1 MEKTKENK
9 SCLLQII
16 ASVIGGVI
24 FFFLLKYVF
33 WWVPNLADVLD
44 HVKEPLKNSF
54 FYKVVGLIIFI
65 IIAIL
70 LKQLKKKLVVAFGLF
85 EIVGGGWTI
94 WTTFNQSFENN
105 ILYALA
111 IGGGVF
117 LLINGLDN
125 IEKQNE
131 KDKIKGPKI

>member
-1 MEKTKENK
+1 VKKTKENK

-16 ASVIGGVI
+16 GSAIGGVI

-33 WWVPNLADVLD
+33 WWVPNLADALEY
-44 HVKEPLKNSF
+44 VKEPLKNSIF
-54 FYKVVGLIIFI
+54 CRVIGLTIFI
-65 IIAIL
+65 MIAIL
-70 LKQLKKKLVVAFGLF
+70 LIQLKKKLIVAFGLF

-94 WTTFNQSFENN
+94 WTTFNQNFEND

-117 LLINGLDN
+117 LLINGLEN
-125 IEKQNE
+125 IEKQKEQDKNE
-131 KDKIKGPKI
+131 KP

>member
-1 MEKTKENK
+1 LEKTKENK

-24 FFFLLKYVF
+24 FYLLLKYVF
-33 WWVPNLADVLD
+33 WWVPNLADLLEY
-44 HVKEPLKNSF
+44 VKEPLKNSI
-54 FYKVVGLIIFI
+54 FYRVIGLTIFI

-70 LKQLKKKLVVAFGLF
+70 LIQLKKKLIVAFGLF
-85 EIVGGGWTI
+85 EMVGGGWTI
-94 WTTFNQSFENN
+94 WTTFNQNFENN

-131 KDKIKGPKI
+131 QDKSG